1 MTNQPFWAQLTIIY
15 DASVVGVL
23 EPVMITGSLYRTI
36 QEYRAQHNIH
46 GSVQRISVDDYLRL
60 PKNHPMVTVL
70 SDSLKAWP
78 DDTWQYQV
86 LLFLK
91 LARNLELCGITTTA
105 KERKVLEV
113 VKRDLKQVAE
123 FTNKFGDVDDH
134 PYGHVALIKARIE
147 QISSKI
153 KEVKSANGEFQTGQT
168 AGDDAGTAVEH
179 DQHQDAGV
187 VRP

>member
-15 DASVVGVL
+15 DASTVGVL

-36 QEYRAQHNIH
+36 QEYCAQHNIRD
-46 GSVQRISVDDYLRL
+46 SVRRISVDDYLRL

-70 SDSLKAWP
+70 SESLRAWP

-113 VKRDLKQVAE
+113 VKKDLKQVAE

-153 KEVKSANGEFQTGQT
+153 KEVESANGEFQTGQT
-168 AGDDAGTAVEH
+168 AGSDAGTTVEH
-179 DQHQDAGV
+179 DQHQNAGLV
-187 VRP
+187 

>member
-36 QEYRAQHNIH
+36 QEYCAQHNIRD
-46 GSVQRISVDDYLRL
+46 SVRRISVDDYLRL

-153 KEVKSANGEFQTGQT
+153 KDVESANGEFQTGQT
-168 AGDDAGTAVEH
+168 AGSDAGTAVEH
-179 DQHQDAGV
+179 DQHQDAGLV
-187 VRP
+187 

>member
-23 EPVMITGSLYRTI
+23 EPVMITDSLYRTI
-36 QEYRAQHNIH
+36 QEYRAQHNIR
-46 GSVQRISVDDYLRL
+46 GSVSRVSVDDYLRL

-70 SDSLKAWP
+70 SESLRAWP

-91 LARNLELCGITTTA
+91 LARNLELGGITTTA

-113 VKRDLKQVAE
+113 VKKDLKQVAE

-153 KEVKSANGEFQTGQT
+153 KEVESANGEFQTGQT
-168 AGDDAGTAVEH
+168 AGSDAGTTVEH
-179 DQHQDAGV
+179 DQHQNAGL

>member
-1 MTNQPFWAQLTIIY
+1 MNSQPFWAQLTIIY

-23 EPVMITGSLYRTI
+23 EPVMITDSLYLTI
-36 QEYRAQHNIH
+36 QEYRAQHNIR
-46 GSVQRISVDDYLRL
+46 GSVHRVSVDDYLRL

-78 DDTWQYQV
+78 VDTWQHQV

-91 LARNLELCGITTTA
+91 LARNLELRGITTTA

-113 VKRDLKQVAE
+113 VKKDLKQVAE

-153 KEVKSANGEFQTGQT
+153 KEVESANGEFQTGQT
-168 AGDDAGTAVEH
+168 AGSDAGTTVEH
-179 DQHQDAGV
+179 DQHQNAGLV
-187 VRP
+187 

>member
-1 MTNQPFWAQLTIIY
+1 MNSQPFWAQLTIIY

-23 EPVMITGSLYRTI
+23 EPVMITDSLYLTI
-36 QEYRAQHNIH
+36 QEYRAQHNIR
-46 GSVQRISVDDYLRL
+46 GSVHRVSVDDYLRL

-78 DDTWQYQV
+78 VDTWQHQV

-113 VKRDLKQVAE
+113 VKKDLKCIAE
-123 FTNKFGDVDDH
+123 FTNKFGDIDDH
-134 PYGHVALIKARIE
+134 PHGHVALIKERIE
-147 QISSKI
+147 QISRKI
-153 KEVKSANGEFQTGQT
+153 KEVESANREFQNGQT
-168 AGDDAGTAVEH
+168 AGSDAGTAVEH
-179 DQHQDAGV
+179 DQHQNAGLV
-187 VRP
+187 

>member
-1 MTNQPFWAQLTIIY
+1 MNNQPFWAQLTIIY
-15 DASVVGVL
+15 DVSVVGVL
-23 EPVMITGSLYRTI
+23 EPVMITGSLNRTI
-36 QEYRAQHNIH
+36 QEYCEQHNIH
-46 GSVQRISVDDYLRL
+46 GSVKRISVDDYLRL
-60 PKNHPMVTVL
+60 PKNHPLVTAL
-70 SDSLKAWP
+70 GDSLKAWS

-91 LARNLELCGITTTA
+91 LARNLELRGITTTA

-113 VKRDLKQVAE
+113 VKKDLKQVAE

-153 KEVKSANGEFQTGQT
+153 KEVESANGEFQTGQT
-168 AGDDAGTAVEH
+168 AGSDAGTAVEH
-179 DQHQDAGV
+179 DQHQNARLV
-187 VRP
+187 